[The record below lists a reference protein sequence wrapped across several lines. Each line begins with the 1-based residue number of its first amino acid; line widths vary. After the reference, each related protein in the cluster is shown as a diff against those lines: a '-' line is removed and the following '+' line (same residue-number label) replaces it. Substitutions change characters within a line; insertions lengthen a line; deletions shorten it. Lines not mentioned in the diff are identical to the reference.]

1 MHYLLSQLTK
11 QADRLAAGL
20 ALVIG
25 LLSLLPVDRLPE
37 VAVSDKLE
45 HLIAYGLLGLLAT
58 LRRHTPRT
66 LSLTLLLIIAY
77 GAAIEYLQPYVGRF
91 MELGDFIANS
101 SGALLGVIIARGV
114 QHLTAADSAQETA
127 T

>member
-1 MHYLLSQLTK
+1 MRHSLSLLTR
-11 QADRLAAGL
+11 QADTLAFGL

-25 LLSLLPVDRLPE
+25 VLSLLPLDKLPE

-45 HLIAYGLLGLLAT
+45 HLLAYGLLGLLAT
-58 LRRHTPRT
+58 LRRRTPRA
-66 LSLTLLLIIAY
+66 LFLTLLLIIAY

-101 SGALLGVIIARGV
+101 SGALLGALIARWAR
-114 QHLTAADSAQETA
+114 HRTA
-127 T
+127 TNTSHL